1 MTLAG
6 MGAFAMY
13 LLDPDRGKQRRA
25 RVKDGFVHAGYE
37 AKKFSG
43 RFQRDAANRIAG
55 TVAETEKML
64 RFEKEGVSDEV
75 LEQRVRSVIGRYVSH
90 ARAMEVK
97 CKDGTVE
104 LSGWAMTY
112 ELDGLIRAVKAVPG
126 VKEVSAFLH
135 SANES
140 GSIPALQ
147 GGRGRGGAGGWRN
160 RWSPTQRVMAGS
172 SGLALVMYGLA
183 KRGTMSTVPTIAG
196 VLLLARSVWNRRV
209 AEMAGV
215 GEDAGI
221 HIEKTMRILASPEE
235 LYTFLSDPENYSNV
249 FSHVRSVRREGE
261 ERYRWEIA
269 GPAGVPLTWTATI
282 VRRRPGKL
290 IEWRS
295 EEGSVIENHGVIHID
310 PTGDGYTRVHLRM
323 SYVPPAGL
331 AGHAVATL
339 LGLDPR
345 SMMETEFV
353 RLKSIFE
360 EGKTH
365 AHGREVA
372 VSELYTS
379 HPAAS

>member
-1 MTLAG
+1 
-6 MGAFAMY
+6 
-13 LLDPDRGKQRRA
+13 
-25 RVKDGFVHAGYE
+25 
-37 AKKFSG
+37 
-43 RFQRDAANRIAG
+43 
-55 TVAETEKML
+55 
-64 RFEKEGVSDEV
+64 
-75 LEQRVRSVIGRYVSH
+75 
-90 ARAMEVK
+90 
-97 CKDGTVE
+97 
-104 LSGWAMTY
+104 
-112 ELDGLIRAVKAVPG
+112 
-126 VKEVSAFLH
+126 
-135 SANES
+135 
-140 GSIPALQ
+140 
-147 GGRGRGGAGGWRN
+147 
-160 RWSPTQRVMAGS
+160 MAGS